1 MACACP
7 KLIEFQIAARFSSAF
22 KAMPPGMPGIG
33 MPLNMMNFHRS
44 YAYTN
49 VQNWEGCSI
58 KSTVPNTK
66 KNQRGLKI
74 FKTIL

>member
-33 MPLNMMNFHRS
+33 MPLNMINFHGS

-49 VQNWEGCSI
+49 VQNWVSCSI
-58 KSTVPNTK
+58 KRTIQQQKPNV
-66 KNQRGLKI
+66 I
-74 FKTIL
+74 FKFSKTIV

>member
-33 MPLNMMNFHRS
+33 MPLNMMNFHGN

-49 VQNWEGCSI
+49 V
-58 KSTVPNTK
+58 
-66 KNQRGLKI
+66 
-74 FKTIL
+74 